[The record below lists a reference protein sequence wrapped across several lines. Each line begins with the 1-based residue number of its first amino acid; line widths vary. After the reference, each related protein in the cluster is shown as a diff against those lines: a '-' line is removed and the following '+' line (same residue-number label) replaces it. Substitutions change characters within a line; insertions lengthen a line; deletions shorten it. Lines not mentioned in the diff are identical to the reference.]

1 MSDANP
7 SSNFNTPS
15 DSRTSLSLLGRVR
28 AGESQAWQ
36 RLVALYRPLVYHWCV
51 RAGVADADADDVVQ
65 EVFATAAARID
76 SFRRDRP
83 GDTFRGWLCG
93 ITRNKILAFHRRRGQ
108 QPQASGGSALFHQ
121 LEQVPDSAGDAPSDA
136 SVADNPA
143 DADEIT
149 ALFRRAMALVQ
160 SEFASQTWAAF
171 WGTAVEGRPTRDL
184 AAELGVSPTAVRMAK
199 SRVLRRLRQ
208 EVGDLAD

>member
-1 MSDANP
+1 MSDAFP
-7 SSNFNTPS
+7 SSNRSAPS

-36 RLVALYRPLVYHWCV
+36 RLVALYRPLVHHWC
-51 RAGVADADADDVVQ
+51 RRSGVIDDDAEDIVQ

-76 SFRRDRP
+76 TFRHDRP

-93 ITRNKILAFHRRRGQ
+93 IHRNKILAFHRRRGQ
-108 QPQASGGSALFHQ
+108 QPQASGGSALFHL
-121 LEQVPDSAGDAPSDA
+121 LEQVPDSAEESPSDV
-136 SVADNPA
+136 SVADDPA
-143 DADEIT
+143 DDDEIT

-160 SEFASQTWAAF
+160 TEFASGTWAAF